1 MRKRGYGQ
9 FVANPLSGSKLPRNV
24 EFGVHDAAD
33 GPLGE
38 HPEHRG
44 ASKCTQAAVDAA
56 DGPLGEHPEHRGA
69 CSQRSAMSL
78 DVVLR
83 VPKDGAE
90 SLAEC
95 ANRGKMHGAEPG
107 A

>member
-24 EFGVHDAAD
+24 EFGVH
-33 GPLGE
+33 
-38 HPEHRG
+38 
-44 ASKCTQAAVDAA
+44 DAA